1 MLLRILLAGMLALEL
16 TIELDVPVAHV
27 LSVDKRAANK
37 IAWKH
42 YFLRKFVRIKSLF
55 NVIDF
60 KDLIRSK
67 QLELHRSE
75 LNWISNRIHNMF
87 GEKVKYL
94 PSFEDLQKFLQ
105 LVHPD
110 IILNNFAS
118 FLEDQ
123 MHDIVY
129 VKLETFDVVS
139 LNMLKDWV
147 HDIKVFDLTIR
158 GLKLING
165 SVMRKI

>member
-1 MLLRILLAGMLALEL
+1 
-16 TIELDVPVAHV
+16 
-27 LSVDKRAANK
+27 
-37 IAWKH
+37 
-42 YFLRKFVRIKSLF
+42 
-55 NVIDF
+55 
-60 KDLIRSK
+60 
-67 QLELHRSE
+67 
-75 LNWISNRIHNMF
+75 MF
-87 GEKVKYL
+87 GEKVKHL

-123 MHDIVY
+123 MHDIIY
-129 VKLETFDVVS
+129 VKLETFDVVA

-147 HDIKVFDLTIR
+147 HDIKVLDLAIR

-165 SVMRKI
+165 SVSDLRFW